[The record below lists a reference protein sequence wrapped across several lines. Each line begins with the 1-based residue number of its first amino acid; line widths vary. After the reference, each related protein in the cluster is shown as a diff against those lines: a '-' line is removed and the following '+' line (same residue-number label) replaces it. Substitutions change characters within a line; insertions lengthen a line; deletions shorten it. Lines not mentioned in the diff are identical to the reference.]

1 MKEKFF
7 DTRQHILDCGQR
19 LIAAKGFVGV
29 GLTEILNSAG
39 VPKGSFY
46 HYFASKEL
54 YGDAL
59 LESYFSGYLAR
70 MDALFDQQGKTGAER
85 LGLYLQRWIEIQ
97 GGEDDSGKCLIVKL
111 AAEVADLSDAM
122 RSTMLKG
129 TADILARLSDCI
141 AAGQGDGSI
150 LNPRAPQELALW
162 LYETWLGASL
172 LAKLRRDDSTLDSAF
187 TASREMLGLK

>member
-1 MKEKFF
+1 MKEKFL
-7 DTRQHILDCGQR
+7 DIRQHILDCGQR
-19 LIAAKGFVGV
+19 LIAARGFVGV

-59 LESYFSGYLAR
+59 LESYFAGYLQR
-70 MDALFDQQGKTGAER
+70 MDALLNQEAKTGAER
-85 LGLYLQRWIEIQ
+85 LCLYLLRWIEIQ
-97 GGEDDSGKCLIVKL
+97 GGDDDSGKCLIVKL

-129 TADILARLSDCI
+129 TNDILARLAACI

-150 LNPRAPQELALW
+150 LNPRAAPDLALW

-172 LAKLRRDDSTLDSAF
+172 LAKLRRDDSTLDSALAA
-187 TASREMLGLK
+187 TREMLGLK